1 MQCTCDHTSLCLPSD
16 LDCDVE
22 QFPRGPNLWHSS
34 GHERPLPADVDD
46 NEQPQ
51 QKKKRK
57 TAASAARTDLLA
69 QLAQLPALSELKVK
83 GYPFDYVERGSKDM
97 MPESFVTTVL
107 DGLLPSQTLSTLEL
121 IACVVAP
128 ASLSRS
134 PSLRQLT
141 SLDLSHSVVAG
152 NNGDVPADELLRVV
166 SSLTALTSLSVRD
179 FANYYSN
186 CDGTLPLSP

>member
-141 SLDLSHSVVAG
+141 SLDLSHSVVAR
-152 NNGDVPADELLRVV
+152 NKGDVPADELLRVV

-186 CDGTLPLSP
+186 CDGNPPA